1 MNYIKH
7 YVNMLKTLM
16 GNAQIKKLIQYG
28 IGQGFNVIAPFIV
41 IPYIILKCGEEN
53 FGKSAIGLSIA
64 FFIVVFID
72 FGCDIL
78 GVKDISI
85 NRDNVNKRNYI
96 ISRVVYIKC
105 IFTIL
110 LSIVFLIVINYI
122 DFFYKNKELFYF
134 SFPVFMAQI
143 ANPLWIFQGLEKFN
157 LFSYYSILSKSI
169 YIILIFY
176 FLDQKSDYVY
186 INLAFGLS
194 VFIAGIVFFFVLN
207 KQFEFVL
214 VPIKLSELYNYMY
227 ANKTYVLS
235 QTFIWMQLY
244 SPILLINYF
253 GTSVQVGQFRIVDQ
267 IISIFKTYILLS
279 FNFIY
284 PKICFEFDTNAKEAI
299 NSWKIFNTI
308 NFIFLSSLLI
318 VLFWFS
324 YEIVDFYHIMNEEY
338 VSSLLQIAL
347 IYPIVFFIVYA
358 FKQLL
363 LALHYEKIFSR
374 IIIAMS
380 ILNLIIISLVYEKYS
395 LFGVF
400 YSFIF
405 VEIVTL
411 LILLVLT
418 FKHRILSNNSNIH
431 EV

>member
-1 MNYIKH
+1 MA
-7 YVNMLKTLM
+7 
-16 GNAQIKKLIQYG
+16 NAQIKKLFQYG

-85 NRDNVNKRNYI
+85 NRDNIDKRNHI

-105 IFTIL
+105 FFTIL
-110 LSIVFLIVINYI
+110 LSILFFITINQI
-122 DFFYKNKELFYF
+122 EFFHKDKELFYF
-134 SFPVFMAQI
+134 SFPVFIAQI
-143 ANPLWIFQGLEKFN
+143 VNPLWIFQGLEKFN
-157 LFSYYSILSKSI
+157 LFSYFSILSKSI
-169 YIILIFY
+169 YILLIFY

-207 KQFEFVL
+207 KRYEFVF
-214 VPIKLSELYNYMY
+214 VPIPLSELYKYMY

-253 GTSVQVGQFRIVDQ
+253 GTSIQVGQFRVVDQ

-284 PKICFEFDTNAKEAI
+284 PKICFEFDTNSKEAI
-299 NSWKIFNTI
+299 NSWKIFNAI

-318 VLFWFS
+318 LLFWFS
-324 YEIVDFYHIMNEEY
+324 YEIVDFYHIMNEQY
-338 VSSLLQIAL
+338 VSSLLQTAL

-380 ILNLIIISLVYEKYS
+380 LLNLIIISLVYEKYS

-400 YSFIF
+400 YSYIF

-411 LILLVLT
+411 LILLSLT
-418 FKHRILSNNSNIH
+418 FKYRILSNNSNIH

>member
-1 MNYIKH
+1 MKKINK
-7 YVNMLKTLM
+7 YVNILKTLM
-16 GNAQIKKLIQYG
+16 ANAQIKKLIQYG

-41 IPYIILKCGEEN
+41 IPFIILKCGEEN

-64 FFIVVFID
+64 FFIIVFID

-85 NRDNVNKRNYI
+85 NRDNVHKRNYI
-96 ISRVVYIKC
+96 ISRVFYIKC
-105 IFTIL
+105 LFAII
-110 LSIVFLIVINYI
+110 LSIVFFIAINQI
-122 DFFYKNKELFYF
+122 DFFHKNKELFYL
-134 SFPVFMAQI
+134 SFPVFIAQI
-143 ANPLWIFQGLEKFN
+143 VNPLWIFQGLEKFN
-157 LFSYYSILSKSI
+157 LFSYFSILSKTI
-169 YIILIFY
+169 YILLIFY

-194 VFIAGIVFFFVLN
+194 VFISGIVFFFVLH
-207 KQFEFVL
+207 KKYEFVL
-214 VPIKLSELYNYMY
+214 VPIQLSELYKYMY
-227 ANKTYVLS
+227 ENKTYVFS

-253 GTSVQVGQFRIVDQ
+253 GTTIQVGQFRIVDQ

-284 PKICFEFDTNAKEAI
+284 PKICFEFDSNRDQGI
-299 NSWKIFNTI
+299 NSWKLFNTI
-308 NFIFLSSLLI
+308 NFVFVSLLLFI
-318 VLFWFS
+318 LFVLS
-324 YEIVDFYHIMNEEY
+324 YEIINYYNISNKEY
-338 VSSLLQIAL
+338 LSDLLKTAI
-347 IYPIVFFIVYA
+347 IYPILFFMVYA

-374 IIIAMS
+374 IIIVMS
-380 ILNLIIISLVYEKYS
+380 ILNLIIISIVYKKYS

-405 VEIVTL
+405 VEFLTL
-411 LILLVLT
+411 LILIALT
-418 FKHRILSNNSNIH
+418 SKHRILSKKQHS
-431 EV
+431 

>member
-110 LSIVFLIVINYI
+110 LSIVFLIVINQV

-347 IYPIVFFIVYA
+347 IYPMVFFIVYA

>member
-85 NRDNVNKRNYI
+85 NRDNVDKRNYI

-105 IFTIL
+105 FFTIL
-110 LSIVFLIVINYI
+110 LSIIFLIVINQI

-253 GTSVQVGQFRIVDQ
+253 GTSIQVGQFRIVDQ

-347 IYPIVFFIVYA
+347 IYPMVFFIVYA

-411 LILLVLT
+411 LILLALT